1 MAQKRAYLRND
12 FMAITNNIY
21 CAILLDC
28 LVRATDAGQKDV
40 MLTFN
45 DLAEMSMIKR
55 SDVSVGRYIGKLVD
69 KGYITYKIKHGIR
82 SYELCV
88 KNIKNALTAAG
99 YDDSIETPI

>member
-21 CAILLDC
+21 CAVLLDC
-28 LVRATDAGQKDV
+28 LARATDAGKKEA

-45 DLAEMSMIKR
+45 ELADMSMIER
-55 SDVSVGRYIGKLVD
+55 SDVSVGRYIGKLID

-82 SYELCV
+82 VYELCV
-88 KNIKNALTAAG
+88 KNIKNALISAG